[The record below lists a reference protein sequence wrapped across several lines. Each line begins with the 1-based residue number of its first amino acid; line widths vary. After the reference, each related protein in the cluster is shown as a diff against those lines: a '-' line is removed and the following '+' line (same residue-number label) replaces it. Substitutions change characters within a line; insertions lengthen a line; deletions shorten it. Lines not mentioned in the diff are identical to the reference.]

1 VIRHLPVVKLVN
13 ILMTSEN
20 KLIKPALVSID
31 ILIKAYKFVLRV
43 IIPASIVR
51 QTQKQLVKTVI
62 QMITDH

>member
-1 VIRHLPVVKLVN
+1 
-13 ILMTSEN
+13 MTSEN

-31 ILIKAYKFVLRV
+31 ILIKAYKFVLPV
-43 IIPASIVR
+43 ILPASIVR